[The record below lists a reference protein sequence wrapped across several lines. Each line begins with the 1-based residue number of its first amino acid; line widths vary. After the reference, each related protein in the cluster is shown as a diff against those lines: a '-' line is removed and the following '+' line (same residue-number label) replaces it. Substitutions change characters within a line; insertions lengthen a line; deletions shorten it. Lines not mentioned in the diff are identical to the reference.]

1 MLVRKWPLI
10 FILLATIL
18 FFVGLIVNK
27 KINNSKEKK
36 TMPIKNQDTIT
47 LPQPKTIGQMS
58 VEEAISKRRSRRD
71 FKDQSLSLEQI
82 SQILWSAQGITDK
95 EREFRSA
102 PSAGALYPIEIY
114 LVGGEKG
121 VGDLA
126 AGVYH
131 FNADKFVLERLLSG
145 DRRQDLKEAALNQE
159 AVGQAPASLVITA
172 MFERTTQK
180 YGQRG
185 ERYVNLEAGHVAQN
199 VYLQVET
206 LGLGTVSI
214 GAFDDN
220 RVKEILSLPKETQPL
235 YIMPIGRV

>member
-18 FFVGLIVNK
+18 FLVGLIVNK

-114 LVGGEKG
+114 LVTGRDG
-121 VGDLA
+121 VENLE

-131 FNADKFVLERLLSG
+131 FNAEGYNLKRLLRG
-145 DRRQDLKEAALNQE
+145 DLRQELAEVALGQE
-159 AVGQAPASLVITA
+159 AVSLAPVSLVITA
-172 MFERTTQK
+172 IFERTTQK
-180 YGQRG
+180 YGARG

-220 RVKEILSLPKETQPL
+220 RVKEILSLPKEAQPL